1 MIHFSCSRR
10 SRPLTSSIIA
20 ALVFLLLSSLARGGQ
35 QDFPPATAL
44 EQGLSPAA
52 LSRVDELVGTLVDE
66 GEVVGA
72 ELLIIQGGRTVLH
85 SAHGW
90 RDEEAQVPMQL
101 DSVFCVRSMT
111 KPLVGLGVHML
122 LEEDLLELDDRVSA
136 HLPAFDAEPTREI
149 TVEQLLTH
157 TSGLT
162 MSLIAMS
169 DPRKLESVRAVAD
182 LGGGAELEFEPGSG
196 FRYSDQGTD
205 TLTALIEVVTGKP
218 AEDFIAERILTPLG
232 MTSSA
237 CLLPTEHPL
246 RERSASKYMGAPGN
260 WTRYWSPEDEA
271 LFPCFLGSQALYSTA
286 LDYARFLQL
295 FLDRGRAGGERLL
308 GPLTLRK
315 ILRPS
320 PHPWGGSSGYPGVR
334 AEYGRLM
341 QLWLGED
348 EKPVAFGHTGSDGT
362 HAWAFPE
369 QDAIALYFTQSRGT
383 TSGQRMEQ
391 ALAELLLGEPYDPI
405 ESAPPLDGYL
415 GYYWEGEGD
424 LYRSIVRD
432 GEGLALEVV
441 GKAIVPLD
449 YIGEDRWRLRPEPA
463 NVIAFDRDEQG
474 QVTGFHIGDHVE
486 LRLEPSSELPSAA
499 EVAARVAATH
509 RVDLLESLGPLHMRS
524 KVLLEKLNMTGET
537 VSWYAWPDRWR
548 TDESIGGQ
556 TTRLAGAGGLVFQAL
571 SGEATVQI
579 EGQRAVDM
587 GRDNLL
593 VRFGDWREHYPALTV
608 IQRLQGKSGEV
619 QSAADGVFR
628 VYGLDG
634 EVLVVRA
641 GDTSAP
647 AATFY
652 VDAVTGRLGRV
663 DDVVDLAGTGRM
675 GRKLVYRDF
684 QDVGGMLLPY
694 IFEMRLSNNMI
705 GTIAGE
711 VQEVQLGIEPTPGL
725 FNLQDEN

>member
-1 MIHFSCSRR
+1 MIRFSCFRR
-10 SRPLTSSIIA
+10 SRPLTASIIA
-20 ALVFLLLSSLARGGQ
+20 APVSLLLSALARGGQ

-44 EQGLSPAA
+44 EQGLAPDA
-52 LSRVDELVGTLVDE
+52 LVQVDELVATLVDQ

-90 RDEEAQVPMQL
+90 RDEEAQVPMQP
-101 DSVFCVRSMT
+101 DTVFCVRSMT
-111 KPLVGLGVHML
+111 KPLVGLAVHML

-136 HLPAFDAEPTREI
+136 HLPAYDAESTRDI

-157 TSGLT
+157 TGGLP
-162 MSLIAMS
+162 MSLIAAS

-182 LGGGAELEFEPGSG
+182 LGGGIELEFEPGTE

-246 RERSASKYMGAPGN
+246 RARSASKYAGDPGS
-260 WTRYWSPEDEA
+260 WRRYWSPEDEA

-315 ILRPS
+315 ALRPG
-320 PHPWGGSSGYPGVR
+320 PHRLGGSSGYPGVQ
-334 AEYGRLM
+334 AEYGRQM

-348 EKPVAFGHTGSDGT
+348 EELVAFGHTGSDGT

-369 QDAIALYFTQSRGT
+369 QDALALYFTQSRGT
-383 TSGQRMEQ
+383 TSGQQVEQ
-391 ALAELLLGEPYDPI
+391 ALAELFLGTSYDPI
-405 ESAPPLDGYL
+405 ESAPPLDAYL
-415 GYYWEGEGD
+415 GHYWEGEGD

-441 GKAIVPLD
+441 GRAIVPLD
-449 YIGEDRWRLRPEPA
+449 YIGEDRWRLRPEPV
-463 NVIAFDRDEQG
+463 NVIAFDRDEEG
-474 QVTGFHIGDHVE
+474 RVIGFRIGEHVE
-486 LRLEPSSELPSAA
+486 RRLEPSSDLPSAA

-509 RVDLLESLGPLHMRS
+509 RVDLLESLGPLYVRS
-524 KVLLEKLNMTGET
+524 KATLEKLELTGET
-537 VSWYAWPDRWR
+537 LSWYAWPDRWR
-548 TDESIGGQ
+548 TDEVFGEE
-556 TTRLAGAGGLVFQAL
+556 TTRVAAAGGLVLQAL
-571 SGEATVQI
+571 AGEAAVRV
-579 EGQRAVDM
+579 EGQRAGDLNR
-587 GRDNLL
+587 GNLL
-593 VRFGDWREHYPALTV
+593 VRFGDWREHYPTLTV
-608 IQRLQGKSGEV
+608 IQRLPGRGAGTQDAG
-619 QSAADGVFR
+619 DGTFR
-628 VYGLDG
+628 VYGFDG

-652 VDAVTGRLGRV
+652 VDAATGRLGRV
-663 DDVVDLAGTGRM
+663 DEVTDFAGTGRM

-684 QDVGGMLLPY
+684 RSVEGILLPH
-694 IFEMRLSNNMI
+694 ILEMRFSNNMI
-705 GTIAGE
+705 GTFASE
-711 VQEVQLGIEPTPGL
+711 VVEVELGAELAPGL
-725 FNLQDEN
+725 FTLEDG